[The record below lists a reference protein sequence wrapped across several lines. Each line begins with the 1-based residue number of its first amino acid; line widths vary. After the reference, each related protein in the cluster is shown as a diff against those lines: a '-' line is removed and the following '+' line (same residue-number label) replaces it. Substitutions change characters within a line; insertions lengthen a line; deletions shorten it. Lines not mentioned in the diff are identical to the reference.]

1 MKSGESM
8 REKIIAIIT
17 SIIFAIFL
25 ISTTVKITLNF
36 RPLYYFDIEYLKIT
50 EEVDMDKEEIKR
62 NYDVLIDY
70 LQPSYKGELEFPSLP
85 MSEEGRIHFVD
96 VKNIFIFFEYV
107 MWITLFISFGGLIY
121 LIIKN
126 DYIVF
131 KYTAIMLFAFPLILI
146 IPFLINFNYI
156 FTLFHKIAFTNDY
169 WLFDPS
175 TDPIILL
182 LPERYFM
189 HCALLMVVLV
199 TIYSIILM
207 LLYRYLIF
215 RYVKNKG
222 AE

>member
-146 IPFLINFNYI
+146 IPFLINFNYV

>member
-8 REKIIAIIT
+8 REKIIVIIT

-70 LQPSYKGELEFPSLP
+70 LQPSYKGEREFPSLP

-146 IPFLINFNYI
+146 IPFLINFNYV

-215 RYVKNKG
+215 RYVKRKG

>member
-146 IPFLINFNYI
+146 IPFLINFNYV

-215 RYVKNKG
+215 RYVKRKG